1 MSWYAKPS
9 GAYSYN
15 SAEGMANIAE
25 MNAFLNNRGYK
36 LEAQAGIIGNS
47 FGESGL
53 NPWRWQS
60 DRYNRSGGYGLFQF
74 TPAKNYI
81 DGYSHIEH
89 YAPNLSTSSITSGA
103 SPTDGIAQLTVFDS
117 GAWGWKSSCWR
128 TYWDK
133 DSYPSLYAVRT
144 EILNIYGNGS
154 SLTMSQF
161 KDIDNV
167 YYATFAFLACFEG
180 PAVPN
185 MGNRYEYASD
195 IYAML
200 SDDPPIT
207 PDPPQTNKKKMPIWM
222 LLRYGL

>member
-1 MSWYAKPS
+1 MSWCAKPS
-9 GAYSYN
+9 GVYGYTST
-15 SAEGMANIAE
+15 EGRANIYE
-25 MNAFLNNRGYK
+25 INTFFNNRGYT
-36 LEAQAGIIGNS
+36 LESQAGIIGNV

-60 DRYNRSGGYGLFQF
+60 DKYNRSGGYGLFQF

-133 DSYPSLYAVRT
+133 DSYPSLYAVRN

-185 MGNRYEYASD
+185 LSKRYEYAID
-195 IYAML
+195 IYTML
-200 SDDPPIT
+200 TGDTPIDPH
-207 PDPPQTNKKKMPIWM
+207 PPTRKKKMPLW
-222 LLRYGL
+222 LYLRYF